1 MSARDAAVRP
11 FERDMFDAVR
21 RVQKDLIEKYKRAIG
36 SAIKADAGG
45 LDLDDD
51 DENEAQIA
59 AAYRTTFPVIDRTFR
74 AGGLGGLR
82 KARVGLDFDMRSPAA
97 ERFLRERGQR
107 FAQQVAETTWREL
120 KRKLTREME
129 RGTSIENLIDIV
141 ETVPAFNPARAEMIA
156 RTEVLGAYNGGLE
169 EGFRQSGNVVSKV
182 WLSALDDRTRETHL
196 AMHDQTVPVGEDFES
211 PDGGTTKAPGQFG
224 IAAEDINCRC
234 SMEAIVGVPGPEIE
248 EVPFGVNETEVLD

>member
-21 RVQKDLIEKYKRAIG
+21 RVQKDLVEKYKRAIG

-74 AGGLGGLR
+74 
-82 KARVGLDFDMRSPAA
+82 DMRSPAA
-97 ERFLRERGQR
+97 ERFLRERGPR

-129 RGTSIENLIDIV
+129 RGTSIENLIEIV

-156 RTEVLGAYNGGLE
+156 RTEVIGAYNGGLE
-169 EGFRQSGNVVSKV
+169 EGFRQSGNVTAKV

-196 AMHDQTVPVGEDFES
+196 AMHDQTVPVGEEFQS

>member
-21 RVQKDLIEKYKRAIG
+21 RVQKDLVEKYKRAIG

-51 DENEAQIA
+51 DENEAEIA

-82 KARVGLDFDMRSPAA
+82 KARVGFNFDLRSPAA
-97 ERFLRERGQR
+97 ERFLRERNQR
-107 FAQQVAETTWREL
+107 FAEQVAETTWREL
-120 KRKLTREME
+120 KRRLAREME
-129 RGTSIENLIDIV
+129 RGASIDELAAAV

-156 RTEVLGAYNGGLE
+156 RTEVIGAYNGGLE
-169 EGFRQSGNVVSKV
+169 EGFRQSGNVTAKV

-196 AMHDQTVPVGEDFES
+196 AMHDQTVPVGQDFRS